1 MSKTLKRHKS
11 SKTVLMNSLGE
22 EHAGDGAEPDAEA
35 TTIDQED
42 AEMRARQRAFVKRR
56 LNALE
61 ARQSL
66 SQRQRGAIR
75 RRVWE
80 RKVLDDG
87 KFHWIRQNSHD
98 IVHDELPF
106 GSETVLSTAS
116 SFTAASVPPQGI
128 ALKGPDGESVVDYH
142 NLRSQ
147 GYVSHYDE
155 LGRLTWKRADE
166 GTTERDW

>member
-11 SKTVLMNSLGE
+11 SKTVLMNSQTDDHPDE
-22 EHAGDGAEPDAEA
+22 SADPDATA
-35 TTIDQED
+35 TSQED
-42 AEMRARQRAFVKRR
+42 EEMRARQRAFVKRR

-61 ARQSL
+61 ARQGL

-75 RRVWE
+75 RRIWE

-98 IVHDELPF
+98 IVSDELPF
-106 GSETVLSTAS
+106 GLGTVLSTAS
-116 SFTAASVPPQGI
+116 SFAAASIPPPAAQGV

-166 GTTERDW
+166 GER